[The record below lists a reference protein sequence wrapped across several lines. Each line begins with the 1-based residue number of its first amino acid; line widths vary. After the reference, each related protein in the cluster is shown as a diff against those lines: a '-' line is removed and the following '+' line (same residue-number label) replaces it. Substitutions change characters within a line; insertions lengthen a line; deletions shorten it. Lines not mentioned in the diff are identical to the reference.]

1 MGEIPGGDQCFFAK
15 RTRTS
20 TADGNHGSGYRTR
33 NRDLG
38 AVLPDAGKMAYAH
51 LHAKDAMSVLDPEAS
66 LRVLDIEWEKVGLF
80 CWQKK
85 AVGPIWPGSYL
96 FVPLIL
102 VRQQVWCQNSSALIE

>member
-1 MGEIPGGDQCFFAK
+1 MGEVPGGDQCFFAK

-51 LHAKDAMSVLDPEAS
+51 LHAQHAMSVLDPEAS
-66 LRVLDIEWEKVGLF
+66 LRVSDIEWEKGWSVLMAKRQLVLYGPARTSLF
-80 CWQKK
+80 HLFWLDS
-85 AVGPIWPGSYL
+85 GSGART
-96 FVPLIL
+96 V
-102 VRQQVWCQNSSALIE
+102 

>member
-1 MGEIPGGDQCFFAK
+1 MGEVPGGDQCFFAK

-51 LHAKDAMSVLDPEAS
+51 LHAKIAMSVLDPEAS
-66 LRVLDIEWEKVGLF
+66 RRISDIEWEKVGLS
-80 CWQKK
+80 CWQK
-85 AVGPIWPGSYL
+85 
-96 FVPLIL
+96 
-102 VRQQVWCQNSSALIE
+102 R